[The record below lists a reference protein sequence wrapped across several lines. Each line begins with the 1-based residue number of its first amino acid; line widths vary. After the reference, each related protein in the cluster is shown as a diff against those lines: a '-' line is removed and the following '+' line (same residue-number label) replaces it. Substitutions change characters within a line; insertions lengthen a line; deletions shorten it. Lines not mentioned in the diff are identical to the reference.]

1 MAINWK
7 VRVKNKMFWLA
18 LVPAVLLVVQVVA
31 APFGYDFDFVVLNQ
45 QLAAIINA
53 IFALL
58 VIIGIPVDMTTDG
71 FGDSQQALGYDEP
84 RKEA

>member
-7 VRVKNKMFWLA
+7 IRVKNKMFWLA
-18 LVPAVLLVVQVVA
+18 LVPAILLVVQVIA
-31 APFGYDFDFVVLNQ
+31 APFGYEFDFVVLNQ

-71 FGDSQQALGYDEP
+71 FGDSEQALEYTEP
-84 RKEA
+84 RKAE

>member
-18 LVPAVLLVVQVVA
+18 LIPAVLLVVQVVA

-84 RKEA
+84 RKE

>member
-18 LVPAVLLVVQVVA
+18 LVPAVLLVVQVIA

-71 FGDSQQALGYDEP
+71 FGDSKQALEYTEP

>member
-7 VRVKNKMFWLA
+7 IRVKNKMFWLA
-18 LVPAVLLVVQVVA
+18 LVPAILLVVQVVA
-31 APFGYDFDFVVLNQ
+31 APFGYQFDFVVLNQ

-53 IFALL
+53 VFALL

-71 FGDSQQALGYDEP
+71 FGDSKRALEYTEP
-84 RKEA
+84 RKE

>member
-1 MAINWK
+1 MAIKWK

-18 LVPAVLLVVQVVA
+18 RIPAILLVVQVIA

-45 QLAAIINA
+45 QIAAIINA
-53 IFALL
+53 VFALL

-71 FGDSQQALGYDEP
+71 FGDSKQALEYTEP
-84 RKEA
+84 RKE

>member
-7 VRVKNKMFWLA
+7 VRLKNKMFWLA
-18 LVPAVLLVVQVVA
+18 LIPAILLVVQVVA

-53 IFALL
+53 VFALM
-58 VIIGIPVDMTTDG
+58 VILGIPVDMTTDG
-71 FGDSQQALGYDEP
+71 FGDSQQALEYTEP
-84 RKEA
+84 RKE

>member
-7 VRVKNKMFWLA
+7 IRVKNKMFWLA
-18 LVPAVLLVVQVVA
+18 LVPAILLVVQVVA
-31 APFGYDFDFVVLNQ
+31 APFGYQFDFVVLNQ

-53 IFALL
+53 VFALL

-71 FGDSQQALGYDEP
+71 FGDSEQALAYTEP
-84 RKEA
+84 RKAE

>member
-1 MAINWK
+1 MAINCK

-18 LVPAVLLVVQVVA
+18 LIPAILLVVQVIA
-31 APFGYDFDFVVLNQ
+31 APFGYDCDFVVLNQ

-53 IFALL
+53 VFALL

-71 FGDSQQALGYDEP
+71 FGDSKQALEYTEP
-84 RKEA
+84 RKE

>member
-18 LVPAVLLVVQVVA
+18 LIPAILLVVQVIA

-53 IFALL
+53 VFALL

-71 FGDSQQALGYDEP
+71 LGDSKQALEYTEP
-84 RKEA
+84 RKAE

>member
-18 LVPAVLLVVQVVA
+18 LIPAILLVVQVIA
-31 APFGYDFDFVVLNQ
+31 APFGYEFDFVVLNQ

-71 FGDSQQALGYDEP
+71 FGDSKQSLAYTEP
-84 RKEA
+84 RKAE

>member
-31 APFGYDFDFVVLNQ
+31 APFGYEFDFVVLNQ

-58 VIIGIPVDMTTDG
+58 VIICIPVDMTTDG
-71 FGDSQQALGYDEP
+71 FGDSQQALGYTEP
-84 RKEA
+84 RKEQ

>member
-18 LVPAVLLVVQVVA
+18 LIPAILLVVQVIA

-53 IFALL
+53 VFALL

-71 FGDSQQALGYDEP
+71 FGDSKQALEYAEP

>member
-18 LVPAVLLVVQVVA
+18 LIPAILLVVQVIA

-53 IFALL
+53 VFALL

-71 FGDSQQALGYDEP
+71 FGDSKQALEYTEP